1 MDKVQ
6 QRPGVMQKY
15 AATRAEQR
23 DAKLRAK
30 RGEQE
35 VFEVNTTNEI
45 DWDDLRRVGAD
56 FEHENIVMLG
66 SKVRFASAQ

>member
-1 MDKVQ
+1 MDKVL
-6 QRPGVMQKY
+6 QRPGVMQKFS
-15 AATRAEQR
+15 ATLKEQR

-30 RGEQE
+30 RGVYE

-45 DWDDLRRVGAD
+45 DWDELRRVGAE

-66 SKVRFASAQ
+66 SKVDTTLI

>member
-1 MDKVQ
+1 MEKVQ
-6 QRPGVMQKY
+6 QRPGVMQKFS
-15 AATRAEQR
+15 ATLQEQR

-30 RGEQE
+30 RGVYE

-45 DWDDLRRVGAD
+45 DWDDLRRVGAE

-66 SKVRFASAQ
+66 SKVR